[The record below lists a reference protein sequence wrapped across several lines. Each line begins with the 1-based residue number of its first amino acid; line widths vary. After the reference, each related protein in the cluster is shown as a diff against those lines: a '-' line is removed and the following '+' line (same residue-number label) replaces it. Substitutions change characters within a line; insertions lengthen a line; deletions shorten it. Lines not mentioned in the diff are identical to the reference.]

1 MLTASSILLCLKG
14 NKKKSIYH
22 LLNDLAVHFL
32 LIILALNY
40 LFGGKTMKEEYMY
53 MFEIQMVLKLE
64 EIKKANAFL
73 WEAKEVKN

>member
-1 MLTASSILLCLKG
+1 MLTASSILYLKE
-14 NKKKSIYH
+14 NKKKSIYN

-40 LFGGKTMKEEYMY
+40 LFGEKAMKEEYMY

-64 EIKKANAFL
+64 ETKKDNASL